1 MSWFLSECD
10 IFCVLQYHSEIRELC
25 RRLKQQQHDFAE
37 QEKILQQ
44 TAEQAICHNQNVQR
58 QKIRDLK
65 AVRLGPAHK
74 LLVNVYIRSRWI
86 YKTRLVPSAYKPI
99 GVVAILK
106 SATQELTIL
115 RLQ

>member
-37 QEKILQQ
+37 QE
-44 TAEQAICHNQNVQR
+44 QAICHNQNVQR

-65 AVRLGPAHK
+65 DVRYCLIFY
-74 LLVNVYIRSRWI
+74 LQFIFNSVNGQTS
-86 YKTRLVPSAYKPI
+86 
-99 GVVAILK
+99 
-106 SATQELTIL
+106 
-115 RLQ
+115 